1 MCASK
6 LPFCTKLRPHW
17 SHVNSR
23 IPLCIR
29 ICDDKFAFVLHVFWQ
44 ISQLKCVFS
53 LSGKWLLMW
62 AFNRELFWKPL
73 PHVWHKYACSSS
85 STCVDMCSSSA
96 FWSVWNSQQISQ
108 LNYSKKIIIF
118 SLLYKFR
125 DSPEFQIIS
134 MQNPHMLNERI
145 VSRENPIAF
154 RAREAQLSAIVMA
167 IKMSS
172 NVQSV
177 GKLLVTFLAMP

>member
-1 MCASK
+1 
-6 LPFCTKLRPHW
+6 
-17 SHVNSR
+17 
-23 IPLCIR
+23 
-29 ICDDKFAFVLHVFWQ
+29 
-44 ISQLKCVFS
+44 
-53 LSGKWLLMW
+53 
-62 AFNRELFWKPL
+62 
-73 PHVWHKYACSSS
+73 
-85 STCVDMCSSSA
+85 
-96 FWSVWNSQQISQ
+96 
-108 LNYSKKIIIF
+108 
-118 SLLYKFR
+118 
-125 DSPEFQIIS
+125 